1 MSNKLIQLKAIHPTP
16 PYASKNKM
24 IDGVIIVDRDIDF
37 DDNPLFYVNS
47 EYPTYKELDERGY
60 FIFDYEFYTD
70 KAGNRYMV
78 ISQLKGLS
86 YLQQME
92 VLVRANWNM
101 ARNVDS
107 FVKCADKKDFEIW
120 LDLIS

>member
-24 IDGVIIVDRDIDF
+24 IDGVIIVERDIDF

-107 FVKCADKKDFEIW
+107 FVNGADKKDFEIW

>member
-101 ARNVDS
+101 ARNVDE
-107 FVKCADKKDFEIW
+107 FVNGADKKGFEQW

>member
-107 FVKCADKKDFEIW
+107 FVNGADKKDFEIW

>member
-101 ARNVDS
+101 ARNVDE
-107 FVKCADKKDFEIW
+107 FVNGADKKDFEIW